1 MKMYPRLCKRQI
13 AVTTAVLGFFLM
25 TACIGSAKTT
35 AIADRAP
42 TPNNGHGKWRI
53 AYYEGGGYV
62 DYTDSMRA
70 IIKGLME
77 YGWIERAILP
87 NIHGDVEKPYWHWLA
102 TKAQSNRLSFY
113 QEDAFSAEWSSEQR
127 DMVRK
132 KVLSLLKSKKIDLV
146 IAMGTWAGQDLAT
159 PEHHV
164 PTIVTSTSNPIEAK
178 IIKNARDSG
187 LDHVT
192 ARVDPSRYLRQIRMF
207 HRIVGFK
214 TLGVAYENSDEGRI
228 YAAVKELE
236 QVAQERGFSLVRCFF
251 TDQTE
256 DRETS
261 DRQCMECMEQITEKA
276 DAVYLPAMLA
286 IDEQICQISEML
298 KAKRI
303 PSFSMIGSK
312 HVAKGILLSVSTDEG
327 HHTQGRYEAKK
338 IIDILIG
345 ARPRDL
351 NQISPDPLDPAV
363 NMDTAKAI
371 GFEVPAGILRIAKR
385 FYDNICQ

>member
-1 MKMYPRLCKRQI
+1 MYPRMCKRQI
-13 AVTTAVLGFFLM
+13 AVTTAALGFFIM
-25 TACIGSAKTT
+25 IACTGSAGTT
-35 AIADRAP
+35 VIADRTP
-42 TPNNGHGKWRI
+42 TPNNGHEKWRI
-53 AYYEGGGYV
+53 AYYEGGAYV

-87 NIHGDVEKPYWHWLA
+87 NIRGDVEKPYWNWLA
-102 TKAQSNRLSFY
+102 TKAQSKRLSFY
-113 QEDAFSAEWSSEQR
+113 KEDAFSAGWSSEQR

-132 KVLSLLKSKKIDLV
+132 EVLTLLKSNKIDLV

-178 IIKNARDSG
+178 IIKSARDSG

-214 TLGVAYENSDEGRI
+214 TLGVVYENSDEGRI

-261 DRQCMECMEQITEKA
+261 DRQCMECMEQIAEKA

-303 PSFSMIGSK
+303 PSFSMLGSK

-345 ARPRDL
+345 VRPRDL

-371 GFEVPAGILRIAKR
+371 GFEVPAGILRIAKK